1 MDDSQNTLN
10 KHRSGLVETLRGEAK
25 SEAIELAERLEE
37 TATSGGVFS
46 DLMAEAAEMLRAQE
60 TLIDG
65 LYYEAKY
72 GSER

>member
-37 TATSGGVFS
+37 TTTSGGVFS

-72 GSER
+72 GS

>member
-72 GSER
+72 GSGR